1 MERRFVINF
10 FLLCL
15 IPCSWSWCIVPFANW
30 GICIL
35 MTCFVCHSQIS
46 QAGAGS
52 HPRFQD
58 MVKPCPWL
66 SQFWKTNDSHLQ
78 KIILKKGHLV
88 PLFIGSI
95 ALLSLDQQ
103 SLRSCAR
110 VVFEGVLYPSWF
122 LLTNDLVGIPQSPEQ
137 QLHLWAGISL
147 LTGTGSQLTISLQNV
162 LCEHEEGGLIS
173 VTLVIFCLFYLILWY
188 SVGLSLLLMKGRS
201 VCVTG
206 AMWI

>member
-1 MERRFVINF
+1 M
-10 FLLCL
+10 
-15 IPCSWSWCIVPFANW
+15 
-30 GICIL
+30 
-35 MTCFVCHSQIS
+35 
-46 QAGAGS
+46 
-52 HPRFQD
+52 
-58 MVKPCPWL
+58 
-66 SQFWKTNDSHLQ
+66 
-78 KIILKKGHLV
+78 

-162 LCEHEEGGLIS
+162 LCEHEGGGLIS
-173 VTLVIFCLFYLILWY
+173 ITLVIFCLFYLIL
-188 SVGLSLLLMKGRS
+188 
-201 VCVTG
+201 
-206 AMWI
+206 